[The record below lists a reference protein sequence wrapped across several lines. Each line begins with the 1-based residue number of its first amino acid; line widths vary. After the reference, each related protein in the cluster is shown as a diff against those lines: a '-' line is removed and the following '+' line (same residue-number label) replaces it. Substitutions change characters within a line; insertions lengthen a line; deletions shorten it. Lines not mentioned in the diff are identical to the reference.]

1 MIKHLLGGSQ
11 AALFV
16 CPHRSGLPG
25 AVGAY
30 VGINNPRP
38 SEHRSSPPH
47 ILPDGL
53 PGAVLVRVETA
64 LKHPVDA
71 RLLVQLLP

>member
-16 CPHRSGLPG
+16 CPHRSGLAG

-30 VGINNPRP
+30 VGINNARP

-64 LKHPVDA
+64 LKDPD
-71 RLLVQLLP
+71 RTGLLVQLFP

>member
-16 CPHRSGLPG
+16 CSHRSGLAG

-38 SEHRSSPPH
+38 SEHRSGPPN

-53 PGAVLVRVETA
+53 PSPVFEGIKPP
-64 LKHPVDA
+64 LKHPVGPS
-71 RLLVQLLP
+71 LLVQLLP

>member
-1 MIKHLLGGSQ
+1 MIKNLLGGSQ

-16 CPHRSGLPG
+16 CPHRSGLAG

-30 VGINNPRP
+30 MGVDNARP
-38 SEHRSSPPH
+38 SEHRSSPPDV
-47 ILPDGL
+47 LPYGL
-53 PGAVLVRVETA
+53 ARPMLKRVEPP
-64 LKHPVDA
+64 LEHPVCT

>member
-16 CPHRSGLPG
+16 CPHRSGFAG

-38 SEHRSSPPH
+38 SEHSGGPSYV
-47 ILPDGL
+47 LPDGL
-53 PGAVLVRVETA
+53 PGAVLVRVKAA